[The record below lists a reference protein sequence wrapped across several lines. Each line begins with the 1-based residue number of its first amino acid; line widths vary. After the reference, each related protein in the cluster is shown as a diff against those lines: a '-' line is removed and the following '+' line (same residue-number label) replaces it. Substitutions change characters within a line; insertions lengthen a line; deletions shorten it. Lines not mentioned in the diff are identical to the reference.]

1 MQQRDRGNLD
11 TLVEKFTILLNSYS
25 AVDLG
30 TELNPVDAFFAYRL
44 LLGRNPDAITEL
56 PALLSTRQTFR
67 EFLTNLLNSPEFY
80 YSSRFFPPNRLL
92 MAELDAFR
100 FWFNTSDREMG
111 VVMSLGLYEPSSVEL
126 TKKLIRPGMKC
137 IDVGAQTGFYTCL
150 MASLIG
156 ETGKVY
162 AFEPMPSSHGILAKN
177 IRENNF
183 EHRVQLYQVAVSDV
197 AGTIDGVM
205 VSNMYVIGHVDG
217 AQKVKL
223 ETVRI
228 DDVINEP
235 INIIKIDIEGHEPSA
250 IRGMQSLLLKDR
262 PTIISEAN
270 EYWLHTCS
278 NSNANEYIELL
289 RSFGYDVYN
298 VENLDEPITSN
309 SLTLDI
315 LDKIDI
321 VAFPSDTDL
330 RRSLEEDTDE

>member
-1 MQQRDRGNLD
+1 
-11 TLVEKFTILLNSYS
+11 
-25 AVDLG
+25 
-30 TELNPVDAFFAYRL
+30 
-44 LLGRNPDAITEL
+44 
-56 PALLSTRQTFR
+56 
-67 EFLTNLLNSPEFY
+67 
-80 YSSRFFPPNRLL
+80 

-126 TKKLIRPGMKC
+126 TKKLIRPGMRC